1 MNWLSKHFYGSILT
15 IFIIFFFT
23 GVFFYRP
30 IMEMGLYWI
39 PTIALLYF
47 FGYILLPVFRKWGNI
62 DEKLEKPILERIAKI
77 INDSLKTDKE
87 LQEYFP
93 KDFEFKNK
101 NAYVRLINDY
111 SF

>member
-1 MNWLSKHFYGSILT
+1 
-15 IFIIFFFT
+15 
-23 GVFFYRP
+23 
-30 IMEMGLYWI
+30 MGLYWI